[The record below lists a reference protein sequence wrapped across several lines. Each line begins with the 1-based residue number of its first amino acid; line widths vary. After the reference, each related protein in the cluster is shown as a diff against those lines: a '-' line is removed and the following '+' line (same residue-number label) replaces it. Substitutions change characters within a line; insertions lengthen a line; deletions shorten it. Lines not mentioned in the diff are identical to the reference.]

1 MRKITERIKEIRTSK
16 GLSHE
21 YMAEML
27 HISQPAY
34 CKIENNKS
42 KLSLER
48 FFKIIEILNLNVQDV
63 LYPNC
68 KILPIDV
75 YEKVIQ
81 NTEPESNSKD
91 KALYEIIIQKQQ
103 EEITFLRNL
112 LATKI

>member
-1 MRKITERIKEIRTSK
+1 MKNITKRIIEIRNSK
-16 GLSHE
+16 GISQE

-27 HISQPAY
+27 HMSQPAY

-63 LYPNC
+63 LYPDC
-68 KILPIDV
+68 KVMPIDV
-75 YEKVIQ
+75 YEKVIK